1 MAPRPYHAVSNL
13 ARISMNTKNLAILA
27 TASLVLAACASA
39 DLAESGQPQP
49 EKQYRT
55 GSNIPRRSD
64 QMPDSVQTARS
75 PLDGSMGHG
84 GSVPMPGAGGH

>member
-1 MAPRPYHAVSNL
+1 MK
-13 ARISMNTKNLAILA
+13 TKNLVMLA
-27 TASLVLAACASA
+27 ASALVLAACASA
-39 DLAESGQPQP
+39 DLADSGQPRP

-64 QMPDSVQTARS
+64 QMPDSVQTAKS
-75 PLDGSMGHG
+75 PTDGSMAHG

>member
-1 MAPRPYHAVSNL
+1 
-13 ARISMNTKNLAILA
+13 MNTKNI
-27 TASLVLAACASA
+27 ASLAAAALLLAACVSA
-39 DLAESGQPQP
+39 DLGEPGKPHA

-55 GSNIPRRSD
+55 GSNIPRRAD
-64 QMPDSVQTARS
+64 QMPDSVETARS

>member
-1 MAPRPYHAVSNL
+1 
-13 ARISMNTKNLAILA
+13 MNTKNI
-27 TASLVLAACASA
+27 ASLAAALLLAGCASA
-39 DLAESGQPQP
+39 DLGDSGTPRA

-75 PLDGSMGHG
+75 PTDGSMGHG
-84 GSVPMPGAGGH
+84 GTVPMPGAGGH